1 MLGFLTVLSSLVN
14 TTTLSCKNEDKCS
27 SCILYIVLFSIFF
40 TVGIVAYFVHFK
52 CMNRNKES
60 VSKYDYIYLAKNYYD
75 KWEK

>member
-27 SCILYIVLFSIFF
+27 SCILYVVIFNIFYNRYCCLFCSLSQ
-40 TVGIVAYFVHFK
+40 